1 MDITTLIKQYF
12 NKQSAQ
18 QVTIDVFDRT
28 TIDAVYR
35 RVIELLKGH
44 FNIELGVLQA
54 LAYCL
59 YEVLDNVI
67 IHADKHAGTILTNY
81 DEQQHTLRILVADD
95 GIGVHQSLTTNTLY
109 QDLTEPEALHAAI
122 KDRVTDGQGLGF
134 GLYATN
140 LLIKHTNSAFEFRS
154 GHHKLMMNGEEIKVE
169 QSDFWQGTIVYM
181 QLRTDAEIDPNDVV
195 ERRTDVEDE
204 YNIMFN
210 EENPEELW

>member
-12 NKQSAQ
+12 NEQSAD

-28 TIDAVYR
+28 TIDVVYR

-44 FNIELGVLQA
+44 LNIELGVLQA

-67 IHADKHAGTILTNY
+67 IHADKHAGIILTNY

-154 GHHKLMMNGEEIKVE
+154 GYHKLTMNGEEIKVKQCE
-169 QSDFWQGTIVYM
+169 FWQGTILYM

>member
-12 NKQSAQ
+12 GQKSAQ
-18 QVTIDVFDRT
+18 QVSIDVFDKA
-28 TIDAVYR
+28 TIDVVYR

-44 FNIELGVLQA
+44 LNIELGVLQA

-67 IHADKHAGTILTNY
+67 IHAEKHAGTIITDY
-81 DEQQHTLRILVADD
+81 DEQQHSLRIMVADD
-95 GIGVHQSLTTNTLY
+95 GIGIHQSLTANVLY
-109 QDLTEPEALHAAI
+109 QNLSESEALHAAI

-140 LLIKHTNSAFEFRS
+140 LLVKHTNSAFEIRS
-154 GHHKLMMNGEEIKVE
+154 GHHRLTMNGEEVQVQNAE
-169 QSDFWQGTIVYM
+169 FWQGTIVYM
-181 QLRTDAEIDPNDVV
+181 QLRTNAEIDPNDVV
-195 ERRTDVEDE
+195 ERRTDIEDE

-210 EENPEELW
+210 EEYPEELW